1 MKKVR
6 AIKKLLSFL
15 GIFLMVFQNVVYEY
29 ELAEKNTNN
38 NFEDEIN
45 FENIDLDSLK
55 DLDIE
60 FPKLEDYI
68 DIESG
73 NSDLDKGVIIDLL
86 RKTRLLQDLE
96 GTISY
101 ELEDEDI
108 EINDIDENSVDLEF
122 EEDIEAIDIKNSKRE
137 LDGNENKILH

>member
-15 GIFLMVFQNVVYEY
+15 VIFLMVSQNVVYAY

-60 FPKLEDYI
+60 FPELEDYI

-73 NSDLDKGVIIDLL
+73 NSDLDKRVIIDLL
-86 RKTRLLQDLE
+86 RKTRSLQDLE

-122 EEDIEAIDIKNSKRE
+122 EEAIDIKNSKRE